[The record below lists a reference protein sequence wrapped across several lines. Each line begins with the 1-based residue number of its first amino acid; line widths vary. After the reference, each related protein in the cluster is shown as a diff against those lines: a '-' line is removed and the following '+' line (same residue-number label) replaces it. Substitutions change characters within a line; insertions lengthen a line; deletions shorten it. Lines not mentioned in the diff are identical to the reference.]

1 MNRKKAQLNRKL
13 KKGFTLA
20 EALLATALLAIA
32 AAGVLLPF
40 ASGASLQA
48 EGSYLNIASNLATDM
63 VSIIS
68 YQPFDDIV
76 PNYDGY
82 TETAGQIKDTSGT
95 VISDPG
101 YANFARSVSCT
112 PVHLPQQAGL
122 AEENFILV
130 EVTITY
136 KDAEMF
142 KLTKLIS
149 R

>member
-1 MNRKKAQLNRKL
+1 MKKKKAQLNSKF

-32 AAGVLLPF
+32 ATGVLLPF

-48 EGSYLNIASNLATDM
+48 EGSHRNIAANLATDM
-63 VSIIS
+63 TNIIC
-68 YQPFDDIV
+68 YQSFDDIV
-76 PNYDGY
+76 ANYDGY
-82 TETAGQIKDTSGT
+82 TEAQGQVTDSSGT
-95 VISDPG
+95 VISDLG
-101 YANFARSVSCT
+101 YQLFARSVSCT
-112 PVHLPQQAGL
+112 PVHVPQQSGS

-136 KDAEMF
+136 KGAEMF
-142 KLTKLIS
+142 KLVRLIS